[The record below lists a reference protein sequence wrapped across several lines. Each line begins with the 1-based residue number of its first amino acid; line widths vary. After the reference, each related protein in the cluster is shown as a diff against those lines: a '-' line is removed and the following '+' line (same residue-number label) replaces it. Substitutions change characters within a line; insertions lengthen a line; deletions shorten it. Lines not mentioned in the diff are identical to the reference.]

1 MSELDLMPP
10 KYSTFEEKLMTKEIK
25 WGKIPEEFGYYEVSS
40 DGEHARNSKT
50 GKPKKL
56 QYREDGYVVLP
67 AKKNGVQH
75 TCYMHIM
82 VADAF
87 IPNPENKN
95 EVHHK
100 DGNRRNNCV
109 DNLMRVTTEEHAR
122 LHNEQRCETNRK
134 TKSIKVAQY
143 TPDFPCELIKVW
155 NSATE
160 AARELRKQG
169 IKIWSSNITKVCM
182 HKVKTAGGFGW
193 GYWEE

>member
-1 MSELDLMPP
+1 MQ
-10 KYSTFEEKLMTKEIK
+10 KEIK

-50 GKPKKL
+50 GKPRKL
-56 QYREDGYVVLP
+56 QYRDDGYVVLYT
-67 AKKNGVQH
+67 KKNGVQH

-134 TKSIKVAQY
+134 TKSKMVAQY
-143 TPDFPCELIKVW
+143 TLDGKLV
-155 NSATE
+155 
-160 AARELRKQG
+160 
-169 IKIWSSNITKVCM
+169 KIWPSMNEIERQLGYHTGNISKVC
-182 HKVKTAGGFGW
+182 KGKYKQAYGFIW
-193 GYWEE
+193 RYV